1 MDPITAGLG
10 VVGVGMQLFGGLSA
24 MSAASKVSGLQK
36 QEAANEMAVND
47 QRAQQMELSNR
58 RQQMENFRNTQR
70 ARAMGLEASV
80 NQGAQFGSGM
90 AGGQAQAQDQGAYNA
105 LGLDQ
110 NLTIG
115 RNIFALNDKISS
127 EKADVS
133 SLQSGIATD
142 NAIAGFGA
150 GLTKS
155 AGTMSNIFQGFGG
168 SGGLAGGNAFNNP
181 NMNSE
186 YYGPLN

>member
-1 MDPITAGLG
+1 MDPITLAIGAAGIAAQ
-10 VVGVGMQLFGGLSA
+10 VFGGIGGA
-24 MSAASKVSGLQK
+24 FGANKVSALQK
-36 QEAANEMAVND
+36 QEAANETAVND

-58 RQQMENFRNTQR
+58 RQQTENFRNIQR

-90 AGGQAQAQDQGAYNA
+90 AGGQAQAQDQGAVNT

-133 SLQSGIATD
+133 SVQSGMATD

-150 GLTKS
+150 MLTKG

-168 SGGLAGGNAFNNP
+168 GSNSGGFQGMMVTGGP
-181 NMNSE
+181 S
-186 YYGPLN
+186 GPGTFS